1 MNMSTNMKKNLKEKM
16 KLLFIKRYKFGFS
29 VIVGTVLAV
38 SLILQTSI
46 GFCKD
51 KVSKSSVSKNNKKE
65 TLVLKIDQYT
75 DEKTRYKMLLEYF
88 SPSFDQVLEFD
99 RSSKENQNA
108 LRAEDLSGYI
118 FINPPKGHCFRITF
132 DEDKPD
138 RTICDRTS
146 VRWRLSDIDDQGK
159 LNWLIALDDSSSRFK
174 YSWKSVYKFA
184 KISPSVKDSFM
195 QEKKY
200 PILGCQADIDTRKI
214 TLDMF
219 FTKWFISFPP
229 VDIRAKEY
237 ETVYENFENYE
248 DKLVWILRDEKS
260 FGLDPDMVKVD
271 DLPSGA
277 YVTRCR
283 YLRKEPESRFNNSL
297 ECHHIGLYDV
307 LRVPLDCLERLN
319 Y

>member
-1 MNMSTNMKKNLKEKM
+1 MK
-16 KLLFIKRYKFGFS
+16 LFIKRYKPGFS
-29 VIVGTVLAV
+29 IVVG
-38 SLILQTSI
+38 LIFVVGFALQTSV
-46 GFCKD
+46 GF
-51 KVSKSSVSKNNKKE
+51 SKNKASKNRVFKDSKKE
-65 TLVLKIDQYT
+65 TLNLKIDQST
-75 DEKTRYKMLLEYF
+75 NEKTRYKMLSEYF

-146 VRWRLSDIDDQGK
+146 IRWKLSDIDDQGR
-159 LNWLIALDDSSSRFK
+159 LNWMIALDDSSSRFR
-174 YSWKSVYKFA
+174 YTWKSVYKFA
-184 KISPSVKDSFM
+184 KISPSVKDGYLR
-195 QEKKY
+195 EKKY
-200 PILGCQADIDTRKI
+200 PILGCKADIDTRKI

-237 ETVYENFENYE
+237 ETVYENLENYE
-248 DKLVWILRDEKS
+248 DKLVWILRDDKS
-260 FGLDPDMVKVD
+260 FGLNPDMVKVD
-271 DLPSGA
+271 DLPPGA
-277 YVTRCR
+277 SVTRCR

-297 ECHHIGLYDV
+297 ECHNIGLYDV